1 MGITFNVYGAQ
12 AGAEKVLPF
21 DLVPRILPAA
31 ERSRI
36 ERGLKQ
42 SKEGLLCRSGLAT
55 N

>member
-1 MGITFNVYGAQ
+1 MGITFNVYGEQ
-12 AGAEKVLPF
+12 AGAEKVLPL
-21 DLVPRILPAA
+21 DLVPRIVRAA

-42 SKEGLLCRSGLAT
+42 SKEGLLCRSGSAT

>member
-1 MGITFNVYGAQ
+1 MGITFNVYGEQ

-21 DLVPRILPAA
+21 DLGPRIVPAA
-31 ERSRI
+31 ERSRF

>member
-1 MGITFNVYGAQ
+1 MGITFNVYGEQ

-21 DLVPRILPAA
+21 DLVPRIVLAA

-36 ERGLKQ
+36 RRRINQRE
-42 SKEGLLCRSGLAT
+42 EGLLCRSGLAT

>member
-1 MGITFNVYGAQ
+1 MGIKFNVYRER

-21 DLVPRILPAA
+21 DLVPCIVTAA

-42 SKEGLLCRSGLAT
+42 RKEGLLCRSGSAT

>member
-1 MGITFNVYGAQ
+1 MGITFNVYGEL
-12 AGAEKVLPF
+12 AGAEKVLPL
-21 DLVPRILPAA
+21 DLVPRIVPAA

-36 ERGLKQ
+36 ERGPKQ

>member
-1 MGITFNVYGAQ
+1 MSMKFNVYGERAD
-12 AGAEKVLPF
+12 AEKVLPF
-21 DLVPRILPAA
+21 DLVPRIVPAA

-42 SKEGLLCRSGLAT
+42 SKEGLLCRSESAT